1 MISEALTRGVS
12 LKTRRERGFELLM
25 DILRIWASLKTRR
38 ERSFELLSLLL
49 FSLRHYFVMVCARS
63 KN

>member
-1 MISEALTRGVS
+1 MISEALTRAVS

-25 DILRIWASLKTRR
+25 DIVRIWVGLKTRR
-38 ERSFELLSLLL
+38 ERSFELLTLLL